1 MSFTCRSAILLV
13 NLPNKLTY
21 IICNNS
27 RMGFRKIITIIL
39 VLLLTSGM
47 ANCIYAQTNDSI
59 AKKKMRQLFVRA
71 YNNRRNASCLPL
83 ADSLYQMAIAAH
95 NRQAEVDALNVR
107 FIYEFFQPN
116 NIANVEKQMKPLL
129 AKAEEY
135 GMTNIYYQ
143 TMTNKALYH
152 LREHRYLDAIAFID
166 KEIEHARKHFF
177 FVLRSLIRTSDAL
190 RRRSLRSVIKEK
202 SSFFFVLRSLIRTFV
217 GRMKQAMIFAAG
229 LGTRLKPLTDTMPKA
244 LVPVNGVPLLDL
256 IIRRLMAQGYE
267 RFVVNVHHF
276 AQMIIDHVAQQDY
289 APLVRISDESD
300 MLLDTGGGLKKA
312 ATCFDDEQSP
322 ILIHNVDILDNVC
335 YDWFARQHNDEDDAV
350 LLVSERKTKRYLL
363 FDNAMRL
370 MGWKNIETGEIKSP
384 YEYIRRTGLSQHG
397 EPLNMYAFSGI
408 HSFSPRL
415 FRLMERFPDKFSII
429 DFYLSICHRAHI
441 YGCVKS
447 DLKVLDVG
455 KLNALDEAEKFLNN
469 NK

>member
-1 MSFTCRSAILLV
+1 
-13 NLPNKLTY
+13 
-21 IICNNS
+21 
-27 RMGFRKIITIIL
+27 MGFRKIITIIL
-39 VLLLTSGM
+39 ALLLTSGM

-190 RRRSLRSVIKEK
+190 RRRYLRSVIKEK